1 MDKKYVYQA
10 EIVRVIDGDTVDA
23 VVDLG
28 FDIKYNV
35 RLRLRGIDTMEIRDH
50 DPEKRA
56 HGLKARQ
63 RMIELVE
70 GKIVV
75 IESHKTD
82 KYGRYLADI
91 YLNET
96 NINQQLITEGL
107 AVPYMT

>member
-1 MDKKYVYQA
+1 MDKKYVYRA
-10 EIVRVIDGDTVDA
+10 HVKRVVDGDTVDA

-28 FDIKYNV
+28 FRITIDV
-35 RLRLRGIDTMEIRDH
+35 RLRLMGIDTMEIRDR

-56 HGLKARQ
+56 HGMKAKQ

-70 GKIVV
+70 GRDVV

-82 KYGRYLADI
+82 MYGRYLADI
-91 YLNET
+91 YLNEV

-107 AVPYMT
+107 AVPYMV

>member
-1 MDKKYVYQA
+1 MDKKYVYLA
-10 EIVRVIDGDTVDA
+10 RITRVIDGDTVDA
-23 VVDLG
+23 TVDLG
-28 FDIKYNV
+28 FDISFNI
-35 RLRLRGIDTMEIRDH
+35 RLRLNGIDTMEIRDR

-56 HGLKARQ
+56 QGLVAKQ

-70 GKIVV
+70 GQEVI

-91 YLNET
+91 YLNEV

-107 AVPYMT
+107 AVPYMV